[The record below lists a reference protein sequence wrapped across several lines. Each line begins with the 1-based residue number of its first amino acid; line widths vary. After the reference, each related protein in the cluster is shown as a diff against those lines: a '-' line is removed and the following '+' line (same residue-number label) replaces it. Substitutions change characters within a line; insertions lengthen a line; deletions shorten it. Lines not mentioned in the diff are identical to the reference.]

1 MYHAHYLVQLIEQI
15 YHLEQSLQ
23 MQVAQ
28 LEPSLL
34 NHFHFRKALYVFL
47 KLYLAFKYM
56 EIFRICKHSIINF
69 FKMILLRNPY
79 HHFVKVLAMTQVFPY
94 LDYPFY
100 LIYQFCLEQHAFLLN
115 FIHYVFHL
123 FLRNNAV
130 FN

>member
-28 LEPSLL
+28 LAQSTKPFSLSKGSL
-34 NHFHFRKALYVFL
+34 RFSKTLFSF
-47 KLYLAFKYM
+47 FKYM

-69 FKMILLRNPY
+69 FKMIYEKSLSSLC
-79 HHFVKVLAMTQVFPY
+79 KVLAMTQVFPY